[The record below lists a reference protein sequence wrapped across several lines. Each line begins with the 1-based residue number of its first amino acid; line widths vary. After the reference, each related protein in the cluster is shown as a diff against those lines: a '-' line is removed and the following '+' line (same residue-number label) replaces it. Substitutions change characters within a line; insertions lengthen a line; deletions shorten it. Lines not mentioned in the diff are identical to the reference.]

1 VNEAAAIA
9 GASKPFDE
17 KEAAR
22 IHFVLRFAF
31 GTTAAFTI
39 CEFMGWQPSALSAVF
54 AGILLANLPA
64 APPFKVGFAV
74 TLSIW
79 LSAWFAFLVTAY
91 LYQAPLILF
100 GTIALALFIALAF
113 LAQGKAVLPLTLLV
127 VCVAVIPVITLM
139 IPSQGHRLAQVF
151 ARGMMVAV
159 FITWVMHAIWPRPF
173 AAMPPAENTLS
184 DDPLRMALAGTLVVV
199 PIMLVYQMFGL
210 TDALPVLTTTT
221 LIVAKMDQEKGA
233 AAGILKLI
241 VNFLG
246 GIIAVAAYYALNIA
260 PSLATFALIT
270 FIITFGFGHFISK
283 GGPKG
288 GAALLG
294 FNATVIIFGLAIL
307 KGPDNEGVW
316 GARVLQFMIA
326 VLFAI
331 GMMTL
336 LMPRSRHSV
345 AASPNPAAAGT

>member
-1 VNEAAAIA
+1 MSEAAAVA
-9 GASKPFDE
+9 GASRPFDE
-17 KEAAR
+17 REAAR

-31 GTTAAFTI
+31 GTTAAFAI
-39 CEFMGWQPSALSAVF
+39 CEYMGWQPSALSAVF
-54 AGILLANLPA
+54 AGILLGNLPA
-64 APPFKVGFAV
+64 APPFKVGLAV
-74 TLSIW
+74 TLSMW
-79 LSAWFAFLVTAY
+79 LSAWFAFLMTAY

-100 GTIALALFIALAF
+100 GTIALALFIAFAF
-113 LAQGKAVLPLTLLV
+113 LAQGKGALPLTLFV

-139 IPSQGHRLAQVF
+139 IPTQGHRLAQIF

-159 FITWVMHAIWPRPF
+159 GMTWVVHAIWPRPF
-173 AAMPPAENTLS
+173 AAMPPGENAPS

-199 PIMLVYQMFGL
+199 PIMLIYQMFGL

-233 AAGILKLI
+233 TTGIIKLI

-246 GIIAVAAYYALNIA
+246 GIIAVLAYYALNIA
-260 PSLATFALIT
+260 PSLASLALIT
-270 FIITFGFGHFISK
+270 FIITFGFGHFVSK
-283 GGPKG
+283 GGPKA

-294 FNATVIIFGLAIL
+294 FNATMIIFGLAIL
-307 KGPDNEGVW
+307 KGPGNEGVW

-336 LMPRSRHSV
+336 LMPRNK
-345 AASPNPAAAGT
+345 ASPSGSARR